1 MCSPSQGY
9 YQGQHNKMS
18 QKTKAVVDAFRLNWP
33 DEPLNQ
39 DLKCLASAIQAATKE
54 TSYIIDHDDV
64 YINENELLDI
74 VFELENLN
82 D

>member
-9 YQGQHNKMS
+9 YQGQHSKLS
-18 QKTKAVVDAFRLNWP
+18 EKTQAVVDAFRLNWS

-39 DLKCLASAIQAATKE
+39 DLKCLASAIRAATKE
-54 TSYIIDHDDV
+54 TSYIIANDDV
-64 YINENELLDI
+64 FINENELLDI